1 MHAYIHMSRH
11 AYIQWTNRCNANCID
26 IYTYTVCIY
35 IRKHGVQIDCNA
47 MQCNANTLQNNVCR
61 FCLQWYL
68 QKYIHMYIQT
78 YTANYACTRSKVIK
92 TLCYI
97 QNNVNRS

>member
-1 MHAYIHMSRH
+1 MHAYMSRH

-47 MQCNANTLQNNVCR
+47 MQC
-61 FCLQWYL
+61 
-68 QKYIHMYIQT
+68 KYF
-78 YTANYACTRSKVIK
+78 AK
-92 TLCYI
+92 
-97 QNNVNRS
+97 